1 MNLGKVNNAI
11 HYRDG
16 DGKFTEKVVL
26 TGELNEQDLAD
37 FAASMVQSIVSGLE
51 DRFPEGDLLDSS
63 AIFDVASYRG
73 KSAKEIAEY
82 GEDEFMMILK
92 HFSQPADKHR
102 WFDTE
107 SVGCERR
114 FIALQHEFKKMKR
127 WFADY
132 AVTPG
137 LSNKDVWACIKK
149 EHRLELPHML
159 PFAEAM
165 FCVPVETA
173 CVERGFSE
181 HRVIKHR
188 LTNRLRVVTVD
199 SLMRVS
205 ILAGSVESFDYA
217 VTKEFHSRPVGEL
230 LVSKLFAA
238 MSKEPANQV
247 PSFDDGLEDDGFDEE
262 GNVCSSS
269 DESECWGDA
278 KMVGVQRK
286 ELDFLAKEAKKL
298 VEQLSNVYQLLRN
311 LHAK

>member
-1 MNLGKVNNAI
+1 L
-11 HYRDG
+11 
-16 DGKFTEKVVL
+16 
-26 TGELNEQDLAD
+26 
-37 FAASMVQSIVSGLE
+37 
-51 DRFPEGDLLDSS
+51 
-63 AIFDVASYRG
+63 
-73 KSAKEIAEY
+73 
-82 GEDEFMMILK
+82 
-92 HFSQPADKHR
+92 
-102 WFDTE
+102 
-107 SVGCERR
+107 
-114 FIALQHEFKKMKR
+114 
-127 WFADY
+127 ADY
-132 AVTPG
+132 AVAPG
-137 LSNKDVWACIKK
+137 LSNQDVGACIKK
-149 EHRLELPHML
+149 EHHLELPHML

-205 ILAGSVESFDYA
+205 ILASSVESFDSA
-217 VTKEFHSRPVGEL
+217 AAKEFHSRPVGEL

-262 GNVCSSS
+262 GSVCSSS

-278 KMVGVQRK
+278 EMVGVQRK
-286 ELDFLAKEAKKL
+286 ELDFLAKEAKKP
-298 VEQLSNVYQLLRN
+298 VEQLSNVSQLLRN